1 MRIEHDRMTH
11 QVPLFIACKFADMY
25 TVKSEGVN
33 AEGDDED
40 INAEENNEDKR
51 MPKQAHFLFF
61 KLCCQ
66 CDVSPTPG
74 YSSASVRGCV
84 RDYFP
89 QQ

>member
-61 KLCCQ
+61 KL
-66 CDVSPTPG
+66 
-74 YSSASVRGCV
+74 
-84 RDYFP
+84 
-89 QQ
+89 